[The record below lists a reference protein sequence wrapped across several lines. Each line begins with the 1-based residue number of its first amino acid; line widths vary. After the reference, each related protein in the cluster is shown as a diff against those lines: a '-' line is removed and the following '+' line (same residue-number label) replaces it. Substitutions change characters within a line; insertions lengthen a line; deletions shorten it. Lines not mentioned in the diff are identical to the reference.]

1 MGLLDGVK
9 KVAGDVIGK
18 GVDAVGK
25 IAGAVTSG
33 AEKANVVQNSQLPNT
48 LANASDTGVN
58 KLTKGEMIA
67 SLKDMIA
74 KETNP
79 KKKAELEALYA
90 QLNEE
95 NNENTV
101 STATQPSSSCSSGSG
116 CGGGS
121 KTGGCNKTSGCNGTN
136 SVGQNGQVDK
146 QSAME
151 MLYLAEKNL
160 QAAGSTQNN
169 VSNPFLTNGNNT
181 SNKEQ
186 AQQAYEQAKAIAQQ
200 AGVTDEEYAQFKQ
213 QKQIEEQQKNADF

>member
-101 STATQPSSSCSSGSG
+101 STATQPSSSCSGGSG

>member
-1 MGLLDGVK
+1 MGFDEVK
-9 KVAGDVIGK
+9 KAVGNVIGK
-18 GVDAVGK
+18 GVDAVCK
-25 IAGAVTSG
+25 ISKAATSG
-33 AEKANVVQNSQLPNT
+33 DEKAKEVQNSQLPNT
-48 LANASDTGVN
+48 LANANDTGVN

-74 KETNP
+74 NETDP
-79 KKKAELEALYA
+79 KKKAALEALYA
-90 QLNEE
+90 KLNEE
-95 NNENTV
+95 P
-101 STATQPSSSCSSGSG
+101 TATQPSSSCSGGSG

-181 SNKEQ
+181 NNKEQ

-200 AGVTDEEYAQFKQ
+200 AGVSDEEYAQFKQ
-213 QKQIEEQQKNADF
+213 QKQIEEQQNNADF